1 MTMFHERFPYKE
13 EMKVSIEENLVFDQ

>member
-1 MTMFHERFPYKE
+1 MFHERFPYKE